1 MNKTLTIAQW
11 ELRRGLK
18 SKAFIVSVFMPFVVL
33 LISIVPSVL
42 AFSGD
47 IEAKDVGIIDQGNGI
62 YTEVAEHLNEQ
73 FQSDSGK
80 AIYTIQE
87 YQTTSENHDTLINT
101 LVQDNIAGIVIVIQ
115 PDFMNNAG
123 INIYHN
129 NDVGLEEIS
138 KLKGAMRQYSMEK
151 RIVALGMTKEDMDYV
166 LERPDVTVYE
176 ISDSGD
182 AVKSNLI
189 VRYGV
194 PGVFLWLLVMGIVM
208 SSSMLIS
215 GVIEERS
222 NRILEIMMSSIKP
235 NQLMMGKILGIG
247 MLGVI
252 QITIY
257 LVIILIFS
265 LYGGAML
272 NIDLS
277 PGDVF
282 TPNILWY
289 FLYFIMGY
297 FMYAALYV
305 SLGSLF
311 DNEREAQ
318 QSVGYLSLFAVLPIM
333 LIQPI
338 MMNPGTPLTGI
349 LSFIPLT
356 TPFMMIL
363 KIGMLS
369 APLWEI
375 LLMMLY
381 LIAWIAVI
389 SWAGSKIFRTTLLM
403 YGKRA
408 TLKEIFQWIRA

>member
-73 FQSDSGK
+73 FQSDSGE

-129 NDVGLEEIS
+129 NNVGLEEIS

-375 LLMMLY
+375 LLMMVY
-381 LIAWIAVI
+381 LLVWIAAI

-408 TLKEIFQWIRA
+408 TLKEIFQWIKA

>member
-18 SKAFIVSVFMPFVVL
+18 SKAFIISVFMPFVVL
-33 LISIVPSVL
+33 LISIVPSLL
-42 AFSGD
+42 AFNGN
-47 IEAKDVGIIDQGNGI
+47 IEAKDMGIIDQGNGI

-73 FQSDSGK
+73 FQSDDGE

-87 YQTTSENHDTLINT
+87 YQTTSENHDTLINA
-101 LVQDNIAGIVIVIQ
+101 LVKDNIAGIVIVIH
-115 PDFMNNAG
+115 PDFMNNSE
-123 INIYHN
+123 INIYHDEN
-129 NDVGLEEIS
+129 VGLEEIS

-166 LERPDVTVYE
+166 LERPDITIYE
-176 ISDSGD
+176 VGESGD

-265 LYGGAML
+265 LYGGTLL

-338 MMNPGTPLTGI
+338 IMNPGTPLTGI

-381 LIAWIAVI
+381 LIAWIAAI

>member
-18 SKAFIVSVFMPFVVL
+18 SKAFIVSVFMPFIIL
-33 LISIVPSVL
+33 LISIVPSIL

-47 IEAKDVGIIDQGNGI
+47 IEAKDMGIIDQGNGI
-62 YTEVAEHLNEQ
+62 YEEVSQHLNKQ
-73 FQSDSGK
+73 ITTDDSEG
-80 AIYTIQE
+80 IYTIQE
-87 YQTTSENHDTLINT
+87 YETTSENHDTLIQT
-101 LVQDNIAGIVIVIQ
+101 LIKDNIASIVIVIQ
-115 PDFMNNAG
+115 PDFMQNAE
-123 INIYHN
+123 IQIYHN

-138 KLKGAMRQYSMEK
+138 ELKGTIRQYSMEK
-151 RIVALGMTKEDMDYV
+151 RIVALGLTKEDMDYV
-166 LERPDVTVYE
+166 LERPDVTIYE
-176 ISDSGD
+176 IGQSGN
-182 AVKSNLI
+182 AVRSNLI

-222 NRILEIMMSSIKP
+222 NRIIEILMSSIKS
-235 NQLMMGKILGIG
+235 NELMAGKIIGIG

-257 LVIILIFS
+257 LVIIFIFS
-265 LYGGAML
+265 IYGGTML

-277 PGDVF
+277 PADVF

-297 FMYAALYV
+297 FMYAAVYV

-318 QSVGYLSLFAVLPIM
+318 QSVGFLSLFAILPIM

-338 MMNPGTPLTGI
+338 IMNPDTPLTGI

-363 KIGMLS
+363 KIGILS

-381 LIAWIAVI
+381 LLAWIAGI
-389 SWAGSKIFRTTLLM
+389 TWAGSKIFRTTLLM

-408 TLKEIFQWIRA
+408 TLKEIIQWIRS